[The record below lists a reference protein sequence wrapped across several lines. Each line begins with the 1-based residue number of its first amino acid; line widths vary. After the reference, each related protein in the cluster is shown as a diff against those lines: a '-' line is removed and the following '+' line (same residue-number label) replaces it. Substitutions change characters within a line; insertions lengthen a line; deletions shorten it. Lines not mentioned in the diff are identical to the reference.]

1 MKKALKKA
9 LSYPRRALG
18 TTEISVRT
26 EQNFRQI
33 QALEIQM
40 KALQMRLE
48 QRLDELNEGIQY
60 TSDLVKACND
70 ITKVPYK
77 TGGQTAII
85 REGNFYL
92 MRRIIDLLNQQ
103 KIEYFL
109 DFGTLIGAV
118 RHGGFIPWDDDV
130 DITVKREDYNRL
142 LKILPT
148 ALVGTGIYAVH
159 SEIIRIYYLKTPLQV
174 DIFPLDF
181 CDRQIDY
188 KERVRFGKHVAKVAE
203 QNIKFD
209 FSKLFTQECTITSP
223 EYAKIEEIRCQE
235 ICRNVTFA
243 EAQKHKWPAYHSL
256 EATQGHTVLDFDWI
270 FPLKKINFMGEHWL
284 VPNNA
289 DSVLRAYYG
298 DYWEFPRDIKPKHDD
313 ITARIS
319 EETLKQVVDFVGKEK
334 RSK

>member
-1 MKKALKKA
+1 MKKAFKKA

-18 TTEISVRT
+18 TTEISARV

-33 QALEIQM
+33 RELETRVV
-40 KALQMRLE
+40 ALQERLE
-48 QRLDELNEGIQY
+48 QRLDELDENIRY
-60 TSDLVKACND
+60 ASDLVKVCND
-70 ITKVPYK
+70 ITKTPYK
-77 TGGQTAII
+77 TGGQAAII

-92 MRRIIDLLNQQ
+92 MRRIINLLNQQ

-142 LKILPT
+142 LEFLPM

-188 KERVRFGKHVAKVAE
+188 GERTQFTKHVAKVAE

-209 FSKLFTQECTITSP
+209 FSKLLTQECTIVSP
-223 EYAKIEEIRCQE
+223 EYTKIEEIRCQE
-235 ICRNVTFA
+235 ICRDVTFA
-243 EAQKHKWPAYHSL
+243 EAQEHKWPAYHSL
-256 EATQGHTVLDFDWI
+256 EATLNHTVLDFDWI
-270 FPLKKINFMGEHWL
+270 FPLKKINFMDEHWF
-284 VPNNA
+284 VPNNT

-298 DYWEFPRDIKPKHDD
+298 DYWDFPKDIKPKHND

-319 EETLKQVVDFVGKEK
+319 EETLRQVVEFIEKEK
-334 RSK
+334 GSK